1 MAARPDACKALEGIK
16 RDFPIFARTVHSKP
30 LIYLDNAA
38 TSQRPQ
44 VVIDAITD
52 YYRRYN
58 ANVHRAVHTLS
69 HEASVAYE
77 EAHKK
82 AAKFVNARSWREIVF
97 TPQRHRSPELSG
109 VCVGI
114 A

>member
-1 MAARPDACKALEGIK
+1 MAARPDACKTLDPSVL
-16 RDFPIFARTVHSKP
+16 RHDFPIFTRTVHGKP

-38 TSQRPQ
+38 TTQRPSA
-44 VVIDAITD
+44 VIHAITE
-52 YYRRYN
+52 YYSRYN

-77 EAHKK
+77 DAHKK

-97 TPQRHRSPELSG
+97 TRNATEAINL
-109 VCVGI
+109 V
-114 A
+114 AYA